1 MNEITLQS
9 AQLPDNLPDLS
20 RFVLVGREKLN
31 AVRAE
36 IRAIDKVGL
45 AKEVHEQKLKEAQD
59 IADAVLDAEVRIGQL
74 TAALPKATNGGANQY
89 GAKSATVRNEQKSK
103 SEALKEIGIKQ
114 DTAERFE
121 QLARHPEAVEKAK
134 AEAREDGRIVTRKNA
149 LDTIHD
155 MICEEHK
162 SHRQMKKEFM
172 ESIARDH
179 EEFKEKKA
187 DDVVSIKELE
197 NDRENAEILA
207 NELYRECSKIGDQV
221 KTIYTKMTEGEI
233 DLKDMAQHLQP
244 DRLKA
249 LRRTLEESRKQIILI
264 IAEVYG

>member
-74 TAALPKATNGGANQY
+74 TAALPKAAGRPKEIIDTVVENKTTK
-89 GAKSATVRNEQKSK
+89 AK
-103 SEALKEIGIKQ
+103 ALEEIGIEQK
-114 DTAERFE
+114 TAERFE

-264 IAEVYG
+264 ISEVCG